1 MEERRY
7 STSVLTDSEK
17 LNMKKKQRRK
27 GRERKHFHVFCKP
40 DRDILT
46 SLMLD
51 SYKQNQDVNLRL
63 AMIPGKAFGIDI
75 FINTKLEGLFSL

>member
-1 MEERRY
+1 MVAKSLEQLCNGLQNERIMEERRY

-51 SYKQNQDVNLRL
+51 SYK
-63 AMIPGKAFGIDI
+63 
-75 FINTKLEGLFSL
+75 